1 MLEMEIDLWK
11 VFDCLSHE
19 LLMAKLD
26 EYGIDK
32 GSLILIYNY
41 LSKHRQSGRGGRQG
55 VCVKINDS
63 FSSWKKNY
71 LEFYKDQY

>member
-11 VFDCLSHE
+11 VFDCLFHE

-32 GSLILIYNY
+32 GSLILI
-41 LSKHRQSGRGGRQG
+41 
-55 VCVKINDS
+55 
-63 FSSWKKNY
+63 
-71 LEFYKDQY
+71 

>member
-41 LSKHRQSGRGGRQG
+41 LSKHQQSGRGGGRG
-55 VCVKINDS
+55 CV
-63 FSSWKKNY
+63 
-71 LEFYKDQY
+71 

>member
-41 LSKHRQSGRGGRQG
+41 LSKHRQSGRGGGGRG
-55 VCVKINDS
+55 CV
-63 FSSWKKNY
+63 
-71 LEFYKDQY
+71 